1 MSSFNSL
8 RASLV
13 ASHVLSKGALTVYTF
28 SSASPDVSFRAFAQL
43 VKVSVDNSV
52 ISVMMVSLIFV
63 SFPFGDYYTK
73 NSTAV
78 SVVHRAGI
86 LLCALVQPSLE
97 RLHLA
102 IFGNVGYPY
111 ELLQNHR
118 LCMLRRV

>member
-28 SSASPDVSFRAFAQL
+28 SSANPDVSFRVFAQP
-43 VKVSVDNSV
+43 VKVSVDISV
-52 ISVMMVSLIFV
+52 ITAIVVSLIFV
-63 SFPFGDYYTK
+63 SFPFSDYYTK
-73 NSTAV
+73 NGRKV

-97 RLHLA
+97 RQHHA
-102 IFGNVGYPY
+102 IFGNVGCPY
-111 ELLQNHR
+111 ELWQNHR